1 MRVGEVVDVEYA
13 IEVAQPSLLDILQ
26 HAIATGVPDGQVD
39 QQVVV
44 DPDLFE
50 PELEAVGG
58 SNVLGEVLLLAAGMR
73 TSMQFSSDDLPT
85 SLTPT
90 IAMFTFSSLRCEKET
105 SLSVS
110 IE

>member
-1 MRVGEVVDVEYA
+1 MRVGEVIHIQYPIKVPQSSFLDV
-13 IEVAQPSLLDILQ
+13 LQ
-26 HAIATGVPDGQVD
+26 HAISTGVPDSQVD
-39 QQVVV
+39 EQVVV
-44 DPDLFE
+44 DSDLFE
-50 PELEAVGG
+50 SKLEAVGG
-58 SNVLGEVLLLAAGMR
+58 SNVVGEVLLLAAGMR

-90 IAMFTFSSLRCEKET
+90 MAMFTFYSLRWEKET

>member
-1 MRVGEVVDVEYA
+1 MVD
-13 IEVAQPSLLDILQ
+13 SDF
-26 HAIATGVPDGQVD
+26 
-39 QQVVV
+39 
-44 DPDLFE
+44 FE

-58 SNVLGEVLLLAAGMR
+58 SNVFREVLLLAAAMC
-73 TSMQFSSDDLPT
+73 TSIQFSSDDLPT

-90 IAMFTFSSLRCEKET
+90 NAIFTFYSFRWEKET